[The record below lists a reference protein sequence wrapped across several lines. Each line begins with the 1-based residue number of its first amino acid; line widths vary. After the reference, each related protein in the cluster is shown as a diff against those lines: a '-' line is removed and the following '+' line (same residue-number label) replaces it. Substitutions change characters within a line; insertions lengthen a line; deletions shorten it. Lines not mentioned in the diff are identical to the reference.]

1 MSEYVRP
8 EYTPL
13 FREVQETIAGYLNA
27 DPQISAKHIE
37 FFPEAKLDIDFEVK
51 KALGQQGIV
60 GVVNTLKGTFA
71 GHDGCTNAWQIEAE
85 VDVIENPPV
94 RRAQLKKM
102 GLSTGTVSDILDW
115 IQESLGGPSSPTFAK
130 FNPVS
135 QEIGQ
140 NNGLVVGRSIMRTLV
155 LADTSAVIST
165 ENQWVCPYA
174 LQQDLSALAAQVEGI
189 EYDISGKADI
199 SDLANYLPISGGT
212 MFGTI
217 GFSPDSDWEHDL
229 GYKLIQ
235 LNPTGEDWQALFGV
249 NDDNGQPYVAHNG
262 SETGSGAYH
271 QYSWK
276 LWFPDE
282 NGTLATQEWAQSE
295 ISGKVDASYLSAY
308 LPLSGGETTGT
319 VTVPQ
324 LSASSSVVVG
334 DPNIGSLGPN
344 ETGQHLS
351 GVVITDGGVLDL
363 QGKWITDN
371 TWHKVS
377 IDPTGRIIQF
387 RFEGLPL

>member
-13 FREVQETIAGYLNA
+13 FRETQGIIADYLNS
-27 DPQISAKHIE
+27 DPQISSKVIE

-60 GVVNTLKGTFA
+60 GIVNTLKGTFA

-94 RRAQLKKM
+94 RRSQLKKM

-115 IQESLGGPSSPTFAK
+115 VQESLGGPSSPTFAK

-174 LQQDLSALAAQVEGI
+174 LRSEISGLYDELSSLSAQVQNI
-189 EYDISGKADI
+189 DYDISGKADL
-199 SDLANYLPISGGT
+199 SALANYLPLSGGT

-217 GFSPDSDWEHDL
+217 GFSPEADWEHDL

-235 LNPTGEDWQALFGV
+235 LNQTGEYWQMLFGV
-249 NDDNGQPYVAHNG
+249 NDDNGQPFVAHNG

-271 QYSWK
+271 QYTWK

-282 NGTLATQEWAQSE
+282 NGTLATKEWAYGE
-295 ISGKVDASYLSAY
+295 LSGKVDSNDLSAY
-308 LPLSGGETTGT
+308 LPLSGGQINGNLSVGT
-319 VTVPQ
+319 
-324 LSASSSVVVG
+324 
-334 DPNIGSLGPN
+334 
-344 ETGQHLS
+344 
-351 GVVITDGGVLDL
+351 GVVFEQDLGGGILKVLDG
-363 QGKWITDN
+363 QRNW
-371 TWHKVS
+371 TWY
-377 IDPTGRIIQF
+377 
-387 RFEGLPL
+387 